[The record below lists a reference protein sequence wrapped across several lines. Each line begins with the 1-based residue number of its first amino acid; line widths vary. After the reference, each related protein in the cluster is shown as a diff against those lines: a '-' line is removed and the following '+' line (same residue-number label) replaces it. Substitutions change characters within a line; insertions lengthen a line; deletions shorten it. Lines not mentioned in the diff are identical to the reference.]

1 MTEKDYN
8 STNAFSSNE
17 ISRKKNMSETIK
29 SNKILSS
36 KEPKK
41 IESESLNISKQEI
54 QHLTKA
60 GQIAQETIKFAR
72 SFINKDMYLIE
83 IAEKIE
89 AKIESLGGKPA
100 FPVNLS
106 INEVAA
112 HSTPLPSSEDKAFG
126 LLKVDLGVQIDGNV
140 ADTAFSID
148 LESSEENRK
157 LIESAESALKNACEI
172 AGTKTKIRE
181 IGAIIEKTIKSYGF
195 QPIQNLSGHSIEK
208 YDLHAG
214 ITIPNYD
221 NNQENNMVHGVYA
234 IEPFATTGLG
244 QVRDGKPSSIY
255 SLVKQGNVRDSFSR
269 EVLAYIEETYST
281 LPFCTRWLHK
291 KFGSRVIIALRNIE
305 QSGLIHQYPQLI
317 ESGKGKVAQAENTV
331 IILKDKTI
339 ITTR

>member
-8 STNAFSSNE
+8 STNSYTASDNSRKNSTSKAISIKKPTIKDAKSDESDSSNLSKDE
-17 ISRKKNMSETIK
+17 IA
-29 SNKILSS
+29 
-36 KEPKK
+36 
-41 IESESLNISKQEI
+41 
-54 QHLTKA
+54 HLTKA

-72 SFINKDMYLIE
+72 SFIKKDMLLVE
-83 IAEKIE
+83 IADKIE
-89 AKIESLGGKPA
+89 NKILELKGKPA

-112 HSTPLPSSEDKAFG
+112 HATPLPNSEERAFG
-126 LLKVDLGVQIDGNV
+126 LLKVDIGVHIGGYV
-140 ADTAFSID
+140 ADTAFSLD
-148 LESSEENRK
+148 LENSKENQS
-157 LIESAESALKNACEI
+157 LIESAENAVKKACEI

-181 IGAIIEKTIKSYGF
+181 IGAIIEKTIKSTGF

-214 ITIPNYD
+214 VTIPNYD
-221 NNQENNMVHGVYA
+221 NHQEMLLEPGIYA
-234 IEPFATTGLG
+234 IEPFVTTGLG

-255 SLVKQGNVRDSFSR
+255 AIVKEGNVRDSFSR
-269 EVLAYIEETYST
+269 EVLAYIKENYST
-281 LPFCTRWLHK
+281 LPFCTRWIHK
-291 KFGSRVIIALRNIE
+291 KFGSRSVIALKNIE
-305 QSGLIHQYPQLI
+305 QAGLLHQYPQLI

>member
-8 STNAFSSNE
+8 STNSYSGSNNSRKSDNSKTLVIKKTAIKENKLNDLDSSELSNE
-17 ISRKKNMSETIK
+17 
-29 SNKILSS
+29 
-36 KEPKK
+36 
-41 IESESLNISKQEI
+41 EI
-54 QHLTKA
+54 AHLTKA

-72 SFINKDMYLIE
+72 SFIKKDMLLIE

-89 AKIESLGGKPA
+89 KKIEELHGKPA

-112 HSTPLPSSEDKAFG
+112 HATPLPNSEEKAHG
-126 LLKVDLGVQIDGNV
+126 LLKVDIGVQISGFV
-140 ADTAFSID
+140 ADTAFSLD
-148 LESSEENRK
+148 LENSKENQS
-157 LIESAESALKNACEI
+157 LIDSAENAVKNACEI
-172 AGTKTKIRE
+172 ASTKTKIRE
-181 IGAIIEKTIKSYGF
+181 IGAIIEKTIKSSGF

-221 NNQENNMVHGVYA
+221 NNQENYMEQGVYA
-234 IEPFATTGLG
+234 IEPFTTTGLG
-244 QVRDGKPSSIY
+244 SVKDGKPSSIY
-255 SLVKQGNVRDSFSR
+255 SLVKAGNVRDSFSR
-269 EVLAYIEETYST
+269 EVLSYIEENYST

-291 KFGSRVIIALRNIE
+291 KFGSRCVIALRNIE

-317 ESGKGKVAQAENTV
+317 ETGKGKVAQAENTV
-331 IILKDKTI
+331 IILENKRI